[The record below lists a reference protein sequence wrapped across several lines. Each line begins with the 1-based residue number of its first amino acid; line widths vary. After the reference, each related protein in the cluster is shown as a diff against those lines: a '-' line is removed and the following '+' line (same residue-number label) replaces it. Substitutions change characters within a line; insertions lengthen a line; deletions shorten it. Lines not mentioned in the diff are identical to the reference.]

1 MERIP
6 GKSRGTIPLQS
17 PLRLWIVSLVLLA
30 GFLAISW
37 FFVWQADEGMRGR
50 FLGEAKTAA
59 LSFSSADIEK
69 LSGTSDDLGTP
80 AYLRL
85 KARLDQV
92 RASVEGA
99 RFVYLLGRK
108 SNGTVFF
115 YADSEPAGTS
125 NESPAGQ
132 IYTDVPPQ
140 AAALFSRDATGGITV
155 GPFSD
160 RWGTWVSAFQPI
172 QAIPGEPARMVFAI
186 DRNASK
192 WRTDLWLHATVPI
205 VLVVLSAIGL
215 VAIASTVRSAGSM
228 LPHSPFHS
236 GSERANPQDR
246 SVAASRF
253 RLAVFF
259 ILGPSISAA
268 ALIGIGWMF
277 WSNNQ
282 ESSRQISTGLR
293 LQDLSGQILLLDEVL
308 TMSARMAVATG
319 DTAWENRYEIHE
331 PQLEA
336 IIHEASRLEPGLL
349 NQFLTETDAANAQLV
364 EMEVNAFAALAKN
377 DSDKARS
384 ILDSADYSQQK
395 KLYRDG
401 IAKLQEGLKGRIASG
416 AEVRRDRNILLLASL
431 AFLLIMLLGFWLAL
445 VRAIRERNRAEREM
459 ILSLEGY
466 QMRLEEEIT
475 RRTGELADSEKTF
488 RDLFESAP
496 IGIVL
501 SCCDSGRLLQTNS
514 ALSMFLGYSRDE
526 FLNLALTDIAG
537 DSLVSLER
545 VGEQEH
551 FGPAESTLRC
561 KNSELFPV
569 SMTGFRIVKSDGSAV
584 LWTLVQDLS
593 KRKKAEELVR
603 EQQVRLRVFVDNA
616 PAAIA
621 MFDREMCYLA
631 CSSRWLSDYNLE
643 WDQVIG
649 RSHYDVFPEVNH
661 EWREIHQ
668 RCLAG
673 ESEYQKEDVFLRS
686 DGSRRYTSWAIRPWQ
701 QPDGEIGGIIMFT
714 EDITERKESEATLR
728 EANQQLE
735 LATQRATELAAR
747 AEAGSRAKSEFLAN
761 MSHEIRTPMNGVM
774 GMTGLLLDTT
784 LDADQRRYAEVV
796 QTSAESLLR
805 LLNDL
810 LDFSKIEAGKM
821 DLEITSFDLNQ
832 VIEALNGCFAVQA
845 QYKNLEFL
853 CAADPELPRHLF
865 GDVGRIQQI
874 LTNLV
879 GNALKFTDEGE
890 IEVYIA
896 AGSVTDRKVGL
907 NVSVRD
913 TGIGI
918 PSQKLSQIFDK
929 FTQADTSTTRRFG
942 GTGLGL
948 AICRQLIDL
957 MGGEMGV
964 ESTFG
969 KGSTFWFRIELER
982 DRGAPEPP
990 PLDSLKGFRVLIVD
1004 DNATNREVLRR
1015 QLASWGMETFEA
1027 PDGPAALAVLRSAC
1041 RNGLIFDAALLDMQ
1055 MPGMDGEALANVIND
1070 DAELASTRLILL
1082 SSLEIAP
1089 RAGSPR
1095 AAGFVGSLPKP
1106 ISAPRLYDLLTSVL
1120 KVEPAFSVTTA
1131 ETEPPLE
1138 NYAVPPGTRILLVED
1153 NPVNQLVALG
1163 ILKIFGADAEVA
1175 SNGEAAIQALSTTRY
1190 DLVLMDAQM
1199 PVMDGLEATRRIR
1212 SGQSAALDPSV
1223 PIVAMTAHVRDEDRQ
1238 RCLAV
1243 GMNDY
1248 VAKPVR
1254 REALAAALH
1263 RQLSPAEV
1271 ETSEAMGTRT
1281 REPGGDFDREG
1292 LRERLLFDSSLIA
1305 EVCGAFLEET
1315 PWLIREISESVAERD
1330 RENLRLHAHSLKG
1343 SAYTLGG
1350 NALGN
1355 LASSM
1360 ETLASEVDWP
1370 EAERILPEI
1379 QKAYDALEHHL
1390 IAEIAGSTQGN

>member
-1 MERIP
+1 MESIP
-6 GKSRGTIPLQS
+6 GESRGSIPLQS
-17 PLRLWIVSLVLLA
+17 PLRLWILSLVLLA

-37 FFVWQADEGMRGR
+37 FFVWKADNGMRDQ

-69 LSGTSDDLGTP
+69 LSGTSADLGNP

-85 KARLDQV
+85 KARLEQV

-99 RFVYLLGRK
+99 RFAYLLGRN
-108 SNGTVFF
+108 SDGAVFF
-115 YADSEPAGTS
+115 YADSEPAGTT

-140 AAALFSRDATGGITV
+140 AAALFSSGASREITV

-172 QAIPGEPARMVFAI
+172 QSISGGPAQMVFAI

-192 WRTDLWLHATVPI
+192 WRTDVWIHAAVPI
-205 VLVVLSAIGL
+205 VFVLLSAIGL
-215 VAIASTVRSAGSM
+215 AAIASTVRRAGSM
-228 LPHSPFHS
+228 LPGKSTDSRP
-236 GSERANPQDR
+236 EKANQRGR
-246 SVAASRF
+246 SQAASRF
-253 RLAVFF
+253 RLVVFL

-319 DTAWENRYEIHE
+319 DPDWERRYEIHE
-331 PQLEA
+331 PQLDA
-336 IIHEASRLEPGLL
+336 IIREASRLEPGLL
-349 NQFLTETDAANAQLV
+349 NQFLTETDAANVQLV
-364 EMEVNAFAALAKN
+364 QMEVDAFASLEKGDRDQAK
-377 DSDKARS
+377 S
-384 ILDSADYSQQK
+384 ILNSAEYSQQK

-401 IAKLQEGLKGRIASG
+401 IAKLQEGLKGRTASG
-416 AEVRRDRNILLLASL
+416 AEVRQDRNTLLLAAL

-445 VRAIRERNRAEREM
+445 VRAIHDKNRAEHEM
-459 ILSLEGY
+459 ILSMEGH
-466 QMRLEEEIT
+466 QMRLEAEIA
-475 RRTGELADSEKTF
+475 RRMGELADSEKTF

-496 IGIVL
+496 IGIAL
-501 SCCDSGRLLQTNS
+501 SCGGSGKLLETNS
-514 ALSMFLGYSRDE
+514 ALSTFLGYSRDE
-526 FLNLALTDIAG
+526 FLTLSLTDIAG
-537 DSLVSLER
+537 ESPAPLE
-545 VGEQEH
+545 GLEAQGH
-551 FGPAESTLRC
+551 FGPAECTLRC

-569 SMTGFRIVKSDGSAV
+569 SMTGFRIVKSDGSTV

-593 KRKKAEELVR
+593 KHKEAEKLVR

-621 MFDREMCYLA
+621 MFDREMRYLA
-631 CSSRWLSDYNLE
+631 CSSRWLSDYNLIG
-643 WDQVIG
+643 DQVIG
-649 RSHYDVFPEVNH
+649 RCHYDIFPKVSL

-673 ESEYQKEDVFLRS
+673 ASESQKEDVFVRR
-686 DGSRRYTSWAIRPWQ
+686 DGSRRYTAWAIRPWQ

-714 EDITERKESEATLR
+714 EDITARKESEATLR
-728 EANQQLE
+728 QTNQQLE
-735 LATQRATELAAR
+735 AATQRATELAAR

-774 GMTGLLLDTT
+774 GMTGLLLDTA
-784 LDADQRRYAEVV
+784 LDIEQRRYAEVV
-796 QTSAESLLR
+796 QASAESLLR
-805 LLNDL
+805 ILNDI

-821 DLEITSFDLNQ
+821 DLEVSSFNLNQ
-832 VIEALNGCFAVQA
+832 VIETLNGSFAIQS
-845 QYKNLEFL
+845 QQKNLEFL
-853 CAADPELPRHLF
+853 CAVDPEVPCHLF

-879 GNALKFTDEGE
+879 GNALKFTDVGE
-890 IEVYIA
+890 IEVFITA
-896 AGSVTDRKVGL
+896 DSVTKQKVCL
-907 NVSVRD
+907 VVSVRD

-929 FTQADTSTTRRFG
+929 FTQADASTTRRFG

-982 DRGAPEPP
+982 DPGAPELPR
-990 PLDSLKGFRVLIVD
+990 LDSLKGLRVLVVD
-1004 DNATNREVLRR
+1004 DNATNREILRR
-1015 QLASWGMETFEA
+1015 QLASWGIAASEA
-1027 PDGPAALAVLRSAC
+1027 SDGPAALAAMRNAC
-1041 RNGLIFDAALLDMQ
+1041 RNGLGFDAALIDMQ
-1055 MPGMDGEALANVIND
+1055 MPGMDGEALANVINND
-1070 DAELASTRLILL
+1070 PDLAATRLILL
-1082 SSLEIAP
+1082 SSMEITP

-1095 AAGFVGSLPKP
+1095 EAGFAGSLPKP

-1120 KVEPAFSVTTA
+1120 KVEPIFPVATA
-1131 ETEPPLE
+1131 EPESHLE
-1138 NYAVPPGTRILLVED
+1138 NYSVPPGTRILLVED
-1153 NPVNQLVALG
+1153 NAVNQLVALG
-1163 ILKIFGADAEVA
+1163 ILKIFGAQADVA
-1175 SNGEAAIQALSTTRY
+1175 SNGEAAIRALATTRY

-1212 SGQSAALDPSV
+1212 SGLSSALDSSV
-1223 PIVAMTAHVRDEDRQ
+1223 PIVAMTAHVREEDRQ
-1238 RCLAV
+1238 HCLDA

-1263 RQLSPAEV
+1263 RQLSPAEGGA
-1271 ETSEAMGTRT
+1271 SEALGSQNRPP
-1281 REPGGDFDREG
+1281 ESDFDRVG
-1292 LRERLLFDSSLIA
+1292 LRERLLFDTSLIA
-1305 EVCGAFLEET
+1305 EVCGAFLDET
-1315 PWLIREISESVAERD
+1315 PGLLRSLDESVAKRNRD
-1330 RENLRLHAHSLKG
+1330 DLRLHAHSLKG
-1343 SAYTLGG
+1343 SAYNLGG
-1350 NALGN
+1350 NALGK
-1355 LASSM
+1355 LAASLEILAT
-1360 ETLASEVDWP
+1360 ETDWP
-1370 EAERILPEI
+1370 GAERLLPEI
-1379 QKAYDALEHHL
+1379 QKAYEALEKNL
-1390 IAEIAGSTQGN
+1390 IIEMTGSKHGS